1 MCGIFAVYSKNGFS
15 INTKELINKY
25 IENGKFM
32 ENRGDDNTYRL
43 INNKLFLFHNRLQL
57 NDFTRNEIQPM
68 IKNNIMVILNGK
80 ITNYNVLYKM
90 LNDKMPS
97 YAFKSKSHSEILIS
111 LYILLGSAFIS
122 ELKGMFSFVLYDS
135 TKDIFIASRDHIGAT
150 SLYYSLDGNNQENI
164 IISSEIKSIINL
176 TKTINIFQPGQT
188 YINNTF
194 FNHYSPE
201 WRNDNYIAMGDV
213 NYEIINKILT
223 ESVLEYINTINSD
236 QTIGV
241 ILSGKLESNILIAI
255 IMKLKKDKI
264 IKNPIKTFSIGLDNS
279 STSVGISNTDMA
291 DKVSKYLECD
301 HSSYTYEIEDIED
314 MLEDIIYYLESY
326 NLKTIRESIPIYLL
340 AMQIQEEYNIKILI
354 SDEILDKL
362 FIAKGSLDL
371 PIIDTLNNLHKH
383 ELNKIHKILMSNK
396 IEPLLPF
403 SNNYLINYII
413 DIDQKYKL
421 VYADD
426 EDKNI
431 DKYILRKS
439 FINYLPKDIL
449 WNLEDK
455 NELKYLSEGL
465 INYSNKNIS
474 TEEFNNKD
482 TLYPINT
489 PTTKEEFLY
498 RKIFEMFYKN
508 ESCINICN

>member
-1 MCGIFAVYSKNGFS
+1 MCGIFAVYSKNGFAV
-15 INTKELINKY
+15 NTKELINKY
-25 IENGKFM
+25 IKNGKIM

-57 NDFTRNEIQPM
+57 DDFTRNEIQPM

-90 LNDKMPS
+90 VIDKNPNHN
-97 YAFKSKSHSEILIS
+97 FKSKSHSEILIS
-111 LYILLGSAFIS
+111 LYLLLGSAFIS

-135 TKDIFIASRDHIGAT
+135 NKDIFIASRDHIGLT

-164 IISSEIKSIINL
+164 IISSEIKSIINIA
-176 TKTINIFQPGQT
+176 KTINIFQPGQT

-213 NYEIINKILT
+213 NYEIINKKLT
-223 ESVLEYINTINSD
+223 ESVLEYINTINSN

-241 ILSGKLESNILIAI
+241 VLSGKLESNILIAI
-255 IMKLKKDKI
+255 IMKLKKDNLI
-264 IKNPIKTFSIGLDNS
+264 NNPIKTFSIGLENS
-279 STSVGISNTDMA
+279 LTTGISNVDIS
-291 DKVSKYLECD
+291 DKVSKYLGCD
-301 HSSYTYEIEDIED
+301 HNSYTYDIEDIED
-314 MLEDIIYYLESY
+314 ILEDIIYYLESY
-326 NLKTIRESIPIYLL
+326 NVDNIRESIPIYLL

-362 FIAKGSLDL
+362 FITSGDLDFSMSD
-371 PIIDTLNNLHKH
+371 ILNNLHKR
-383 ELNKIHKILMSNK
+383 ELCRIHKILMSNK
-396 IEPLLPF
+396 IEAILPF
-403 SNNYLINYII
+403 SNDSLIDYII
-413 DIDQKYKL
+413 NIDTKYKL
-421 VYADD
+421 IYTND

-431 DKYILRKS
+431 DKYILRNS

-449 WNLEDK
+449 WHLEDK
-455 NELKYLSEGL
+455 NELKYLYEGL
-465 INYSNKNIS
+465 INYSNKVIVS
-474 TEEFNNKD
+474 EEYNKKD
-482 TLYPINT
+482 ILYPVNT

-508 ESCINICN
+508 ESCIKICD

>member
-25 IENGKFM
+25 IENGKIM
-32 ENRGDDNTYRL
+32 ENRGDENTYRL

-57 NDFTRNEIQPM
+57 DDFTRTEIQPM
-68 IKNNIMVILNGK
+68 IKDNIMVILNGK

-90 LNDKMPS
+90 IKDKIQDCN
-97 YAFKSKSHSEILIS
+97 FKSKSHSEILIS
-111 LYILLGSAFIS
+111 LYLLLGSAFIS

-201 WRNDNYIAMGDV
+201 WRNDNYIAIGEV
-213 NYEIINKILT
+213 NYEIINNKLT
-223 ESVLEYINTINSD
+223 ESVLEYINSINNN

-255 IMKLKKDKI
+255 IMKLKKDNK

-279 STSVGISNTDMA
+279 LNADMA
-291 DKVSKYLECD
+291 DRVSKYLGCD
-301 HSSYTYEIEDIED
+301 HSSYTYDIEDIED
-314 MLEDIIYYLESY
+314 ILEDIIYYLESY
-326 NLKTIRESIPIYLL
+326 NLNIIRKSIPIYLL

-362 FIAKGSLDL
+362 FTMG
-371 PIIDTLNNLHKH
+371 DTLKYDKLESYKNTINNLHKY
-383 ELNKIHKILMSNK
+383 ELCKIHKILMSNK
-396 IEPLLPF
+396 IEVLLPF
-403 SNNYLINYII
+403 SNCYLINYII
-413 DIDQKYKL
+413 DIDLKYKL
-421 VYADD
+421 IYADD

-449 WNLEDK
+449 WNIEDE
-455 NELKYLSEGL
+455 NEIKKLSDGL
-465 INYSNKNIS
+465 INYSNKNILNA
-474 TEEFNNKD
+474 EFDIKNI
-482 TLYPINT
+482 TYPINT